1 MAYRKFDITVKR
13 KIAETKNLN
22 LFPELKIPRTTAQYW
37 ISRSK
42 ELDARLPQEV
52 GEVESADKWSLESLK
67 LEIEIYRS
75 LLTRIIGS
83 YDFSSLKGAENK
95 KFVVEL
101 VSSLKGSV
109 PKSALIKKLGMS
121 PSKFYRWESEVL
133 GCRWQRKNCKP
144 TLPHQLSL
152 SEQRQMLE
160 LARDKKLAHMS
171 IKSLMYYAQR
181 EGLIHRGYDTWLKY
195 LKLNGVRRERI
206 HKRKK
211 KYSEGI
217 RARRANQIWHID
229 ITIVR
234 IKTGEKFYLQMA
246 VDNFSRLIVGW
257 KVGERKN
264 LEITLKTLKETRFD
278 VPEYLLSDGGME
290 NRASRVSR
298 FLLGS
303 GITHI
308 ISNIDVRYSNSIV
321 EAVFRQLKQ
330 SVDFQ
335 KIKSLR
341 CLKRKIAWYVNQHN
355 YKVPHSS
362 LFGAT
367 PFEVYFDMFNR
378 NEFENNLTELRRE
391 HLKKSKINYLE
402 CKRCNQSEEMR
413 F

>member
-1 MAYRKFDITVKR
+1 MTYRKFDITIKR

-52 GEVESADKWSLESLK
+52 TEVESVEKWSLQSLT

-75 LLTRIIGS
+75 LLARIIGS

-101 VSSLKGSV
+101 VSSLKGSM
-109 PKSALIKKLGMS
+109 PKSGLIKRLGMS
-121 PSKFYRWESEVL
+121 TSKFYRWESEVL
-133 GCRWQRKNCKP
+133 GCRLQRKNCQP

-181 EGLIHRGYDTWLKY
+181 QGLVHRGYDTWLKY

-206 HKRKK
+206 HKKKK
-211 KYSEGI
+211 KYAEGI

-229 ITIVR
+229 ITVVR
-234 IKTGEKFYLQMA
+234 IKTGERFYIQMA
-246 VDNFSRLIVGW
+246 VDNFSRLIMGW
-257 KVGERKN
+257 KISNRKN
-264 LEITLKTLKETRFD
+264 LEITLKTLKEAQYQK
-278 VPEYLLSDGGME
+278 PKILLSDRGME
-290 NRASRVSR
+290 NRASEVSR

-303 GITHI
+303 GITHL

-321 EAVFRQLKQ
+321 EAVFRQLKC
-330 SVDFQ
+330 SVDF
-335 KIKSLR
+335 
-341 CLKRKIAWYVNQHN
+341 RKIRSLQSLKSKVEWYVDQHN
-355 YKVPHSS
+355 HTVPHSS
-362 LFGAT
+362 LSGAT
-367 PFEVYFDMFNR
+367 PHEVYFGSFDKIKFR
-378 NEFENNLTELRRE
+378 EDVNEQRKLNINIRKL
-391 HLKKSKINYLE
+391 NYLE
-402 CKRCNQSEEMR
+402 CKKCVQVS
-413 F
+413 